1 MHVLGTAGHVD
12 HGKSTLVKALTG
24 IDPDRL
30 REEKEREMTI
40 DLGFA
45 WLTLPSGLEVSIV
58 DVPGHEDFIKN
69 MLAGVGGIDV
79 ALFVIA
85 ADEGVMPQTRE
96 HLAILDLLGVHNGVV
111 ALTKSDLVNDP
122 EWLALV
128 EADISELF
136 AGTTLANAAIIPV
149 SAKTGYGLPE
159 LLAELERILSNVP
172 EPADLGRPRLPID
185 RVFTVAGFGTV
196 VTGTLLDGQLH
207 IGQEVE
213 ILPPGIHTRIRGL
226 QSHKTK
232 IDVAKPSS
240 RVAVNLTGVSTEQLA
255 RGQVL
260 TLPGLFEPT
269 QLVDARLRL
278 LPSAPKPLRHDASVD
293 LFLDA
298 AVVSARV
305 RLLEHREL
313 LPGEEGWV
321 QLRTEEPIVAARQ
334 GRFIVRQASPS
345 LTLGGGTIVDPHP
358 SRRYR
363 RFRPEVIARLE
374 QLVHGTPQEIL
385 LSTLERLGPVEVA
398 ELMEASGLN
407 PAEAEGALSA
417 LHQSGQI
424 IVFGNGL
431 SSASYVVTTAGWSV
445 LEERLSAVLANYHR
459 QYPLRVGMPR
469 EELKSRLGL
478 ATRLFQDVLA
488 MAVSKGIIVEGQ
500 GTVRLADHRVQLSQ
514 EQQARVNDLL
524 AAFDRE
530 PYAPPSYA
538 ECEQAVGPDV
548 LATLF
553 ENKTLIRLS
562 DSVVFRTEVY
572 ERMVEAVVRRIR
584 TEGKITL
591 AQVRDMFGTSRKY
604 AQALLEYLDEQRVTR
619 RVGDERVLR

>member
-45 WLTLPSGLEVSIV
+45 WLALPSGLEVSIV

-79 ALFVIA
+79 ALFVVA

-128 EADISELF
+128 EADISELL
-136 AGTTLANAAIIPV
+136 AGTTLAGAAIIPV

-159 LLAELERILSNVP
+159 LLAELDRILRSVP
-172 EPADLGRPRLPID
+172 QPADLGRPRLPID

-213 ILPPGIHTRIRGL
+213 ILPPGIRARIRGL

-232 IDVAKPSS
+232 IDVANPSN
-240 RVAVNLTGVSTEQLA
+240 RVAVNLTGISTEQLA

-260 TLPGLFEPT
+260 TLPGLFEST

-298 AVVSARV
+298 TVVPARV

-321 QLRTEEPIVAARQ
+321 QLRTEKPIVATRQ
-334 GRFIVRQASPS
+334 SRFIIRQASPS

-385 LSTLERLGPVEVA
+385 LSVLERLGPVEIA
-398 ELMEASGLN
+398 KLIEASGLS
-407 PAEAEGALSA
+407 PVEAEGALSA
-417 LHQSGQI
+417 LHQGGQI
-424 IVFGNGL
+424 IVLGNGL
-431 SSASYVVTTAGWSV
+431 ASNKCAITTTGWSV
-445 LEERLSAVLANYHR
+445 LRERLSTVLANYHR

-488 MAVSKGIIVEGQ
+488 LAVSKGIVVEGQ
-500 GTVRLADHRVQLSQ
+500 GIVRLADHRVQLSQ
-514 EQQARVNDLL
+514 EQQTRVAELL

-530 PYAPPSYA
+530 PYTPPSYT
-538 ECEQAVGPDV
+538 ECEQAVGSDV
-548 LATLF
+548 LTALF
-553 ENKTLIRLS
+553 ENKTLVRLS
-562 DSVVFRTEVY
+562 DAVVFRTEDY
-572 ERMVEAVVRRIR
+572 ERMVEAIVQRIR